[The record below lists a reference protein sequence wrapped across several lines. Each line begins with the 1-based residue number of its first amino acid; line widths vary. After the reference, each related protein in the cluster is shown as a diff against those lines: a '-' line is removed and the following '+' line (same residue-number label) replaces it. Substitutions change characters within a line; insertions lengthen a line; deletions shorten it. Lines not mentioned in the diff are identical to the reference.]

1 MLGLM
6 PLAVGQN
13 RVADILYFPLA
24 RTVIGG
30 LAASTVL
37 TLVLVPCL
45 YTLLEDG
52 ARLIGRVWRV
62 GPRAA

>member
-1 MLGLM
+1 M
-6 PLAVGQN
+6 PLAFGHSG
-13 RVADILYFPLA
+13 IGGTLYFPLA

-45 YTLLEDG
+45 YTLIEDA
-52 ARLIGRVWRV
+52 ARLTGRVWQS
-62 GPRAA
+62 GARAA